1 MGQMENHMGTQ
12 GENPQGA
19 ENALRALTEQLQSLK
34 ENLVAQLNEEVTQL
48 QSEKSS
54 LSSEIEQLR
63 SQYQQLQSQQQVQ
76 QLAQLLAGHL
86 QDQLRQQ
93 LNSSGTGV
101 SQLPN
106 NYNEKVYGVLS
117 SLDSTISTTL
127 KTLQQDISSYQSAL
141 SQQLGRMHS
150 LEQQGEAILEALVSR
165 IKVQLQ
171 QSIQTSPSGGPAL
184 GPGRSISDQPRIS
197 PTVPSVKPSPEPPTA
212 PPTPPLQGSN
222 FMTGVVLIL
231 ISSLMFSLQNV
242 VVRVILREQ
251 SIFSLF
257 KLGGFISASAGNSLL
272 ILAMRMLFV
281 APLMAFVIA
290 PWRYPNTWRDIKQLG
305 NPSQR
310 ARLLSVVGSGFFLF
324 LSQFFIYIALGNI
337 PTGVATTIFF
347 IYPTVTILLAWAIFR
362 DKPTFLLALATISIY
377 IGGYLT
383 IPSANFAARAGT
395 NIGLGALTAAI
406 SGIAFAVYV
415 ILIKVSKM
423 HPIPFSVVN
432 FSTILC
438 LSVFVLLFGNTVPW
452 LAFKVS
458 PEMWPALWVSA
469 VVLTFTSLV
478 GYLLNNIGVPMMGPA
493 LASVVGASGPA
504 LTAVLALLIINEQ
517 LNVLQI
523 LGVVLVTV
531 WVLGIS
537 VENLKPKAP
546 PKSATK

>member
-1 MGQMENHMGTQ
+1 MGQMENHMGMQ
-12 GENPQGA
+12 GENNPQGA
-19 ENALRALTEQLQSLK
+19 ENTLRVLTEQLQSLK

-48 QSEKSS
+48 QSQKSS
-54 LSSEIEQLR
+54 LSGEIEQLR

-101 SQLPN
+101 SQFPN

-171 QSIQTSPSGGPAL
+171 QTIQTSSSTGPAL
-184 GPGRSISDQPRIS
+184 APGRSSEQPRIS
-197 PTVPSVKPSPEPPTA
+197 PVVPSVKPSPEPPTA
-212 PPTPPLQGSN
+212 PQTTPLQSSN
-222 FMTGVVLIL
+222 FMRGVVLIL

-242 VVRVILREQ
+242 VVRIILREQ

-305 NPSQR
+305 HPSQR

-362 DKPTFLLALATISIY
+362 DKPTFLLILATISIY

-383 IPSANFAARAGT
+383 IPTANFAARAGT
-395 NIGLGALTAAI
+395 NVGLGALTAGI

-438 LSVFVLLFGNTVPW
+438 LSVGVLLFGNAVPW
-452 LAFKVS
+452 LAFKVA
-458 PEMWPALWVSA
+458 PEMWPSLWVSA

-504 LTAVLALLIINEQ
+504 LTAVLALFIINEQ

-546 PKSATK
+546 PKS